1 MSKRRWLLP
10 LIAVLLILLGAALL
24 PALLRAMPSRYV
36 ARLPEPVQALGARNQ
51 VESLPTAA
59 AGRSA
64 DYLLAEIESPT
75 GVPAVTRSA
84 PATPTPRPTSG
95 SPGAATQ
102 NVSAPSET
110 PTATMAPPT
119 PSPTPEEPIPPAAR
133 LGRIQH
139 QFQDWNNC
147 GPATL
152 TMALTY
158 FQVFHNQSRVAE
170 FLKPNVEDRNV
181 TPAEMAAYVNEQT
194 ELAALSRVNGNL
206 DILRRLLAAG
216 LPVLIEIGN
225 DPPGDY
231 AWIGW
236 IGHYLLPVAY
246 DDESRTIWVYDSWF
260 GTSEIPQT
268 NEHDRGREWAYD
280 TFDSYWRQFNSS
292 YVVLYR
298 PEEAETVAEIVGP
311 QMDDETMWQ
320 ESLHRTQDE
329 LQDDRENAFTWFNL
343 GTIYN
348 TLGDYRRAA
357 DAFDRARNIGL
368 PRRMLYYQFGPYEA
382 YYEMG
387 RYEEVIVLA
396 DVVLEYPYF
405 EEAFYYKGLALAA
418 LGDVREARRN
428 LEDAVAFNPNF
439 APAQAA
445 LDSLQ

>member
-10 LIAVLLILLGAALL
+10 LIAVLLILLGVALL
-24 PALLRAMPSRYV
+24 PSLLRAMPSRYV
-36 ARLPEPVQALGARNQ
+36 ARLPEPVQALGARDQ
-51 VESLPTAA
+51 VETLPTAA
-59 AGRSA
+59 AGHSA
-64 DYLLAEIESPT
+64 DYLLAEIERPDGAPLLPT
-75 GVPAVTRSA
+75 HTA
-84 PATPTPRPTSG
+84 PATPTPRPTTG
-95 SPGAATQ
+95 APGARV
-102 NVSAPSET
+102 VSAAAPTQPALT
-110 PTATMAPPT
+110 PTATATVAP
-119 PSPTPEEPIPPAAR
+119 PIPPSAR
-133 LGRIQH
+133 LQRIQH

-158 FQVFHNQSRVAE
+158 FQVFHNQSQVAD
-170 FLKPNVEDRNV
+170 FLKPNEEDRNV
-181 TPAEMAAYVNEQT
+181 TPAEMAAYVNEAT
-194 ELAALSRVNGNL
+194 ELGALTRVNGNL
-206 DILRRLLAAG
+206 DILRRLMAAG
-216 LPVLIEIGN
+216 FLVIVEIGN

-231 AWIGW
+231 RWIGW

-260 GTSEIPQT
+260 GTSEVPQT
-268 NEHDRGREWAYD
+268 NEHDRGREWDYD
-280 TFDSYWRQFNSS
+280 TFDRYWRQFNSS
-292 YVVLYR
+292 YVVLF
-298 PEEAETVAEIVGP
+298 PPDEAGTVAEIIGS

-320 ESLHRTQDE
+320 EALRRTQSE
-329 LQDDRENAFTWFNL
+329 LQADAENAFTWFNL

-357 DAFDRARNIGL
+357 DAFDRARSIGL

-387 RYEEVIVLA
+387 RYEDVILLA
-396 DVVLEYPYF
+396 DVVLDYPYF

-428 LEDAVAFNPNF
+428 LESAAAFNPNF

-445 LDSLQ
+445 LESLP